1 MDSNTPSKST
11 FSANRGLDKD
21 VDDPNFSLLSMG
33 RPFESTSMPIISAI
47 IFLLDLP
54 LGLVD
59 SHITTSFCEWV

>member
-11 FSANRGLDKD
+11 FSIDKGLEED
-21 VDDPNFSLLSMG
+21 VDDPYSSILSMG
-33 RPFESTSMPIISAI
+33 RPFESTSMPIIPSI

-59 SHITTSFCEWV
+59 SHLTTFLKLAY